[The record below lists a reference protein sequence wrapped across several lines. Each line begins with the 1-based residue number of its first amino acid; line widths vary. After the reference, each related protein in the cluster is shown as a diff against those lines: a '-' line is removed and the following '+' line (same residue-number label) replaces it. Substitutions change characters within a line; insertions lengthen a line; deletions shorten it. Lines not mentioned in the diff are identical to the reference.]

1 NMRDLSKK
9 IELAKNPNS
18 KVLICNTP
26 EAKLLAELIPNVDKV
41 YKYLRNNVGTKNV
54 EIEYFNEKREDVVFI
69 IKKLNSFVNEMAIDN
84 NLKNVNEITIE
95 EGK

>member
-1 NMRDLSKK
+1 MRDLSKK
-9 IELAKNPNS
+9 MELAKNPNS

-26 EAKLLAELIPNVDKV
+26 EAKLLAELIPNIDKV

-69 IKKLNSFVNEMAIDN
+69 IKKLNSFVNEMAVDN
-84 NLKNVNEITIE
+84 NLKNINEIVIE

>member
-1 NMRDLSKK
+1 MRDLSKK
-9 IELAKNPNS
+9 MELAKNPNS

-26 EAKLLAELIPNVDKV
+26 EAKLLAELIPNIDKV

-54 EIEYFNEKREDVVFI
+54 EIEYFNEKREDIVFI
-69 IKKLNSFVNEMAIDN
+69 IKKLNSFVNEMSDDN
-84 NLKNVNEITIE
+84 NLKNINEIVIE

>member
-1 NMRDLSKK
+1 MRDLSKK
-9 IELAKNPNS
+9 MELAKNPNS

-26 EAKLLAELIPNVDKV
+26 EAKLLAELIPNIDKV

-69 IKKLNSFVNEMAIDN
+69 IKKLNSFINEMAVEN
-84 NLKNVNEITIE
+84 NLKNINEIVIE

>member
-1 NMRDLSKK
+1 MRDLSKK